1 MKIRLLVIG
10 TRPED
15 WVRDAVS
22 LYLARLPAH
31 LKPELVEMPLSLRS
45 SGGDPAMARAKEG
58 QRILQR
64 IKPGDFVVA
73 LDERGRG
80 WSSVEL
86 ARELGR
92 WQSHQPSVALV
103 IGGPEGLAAEVT
115 ARANQVWSLSAL
127 TFPHGL
133 ARVIVIEQLYRAW
146 TILQGHPYHKV

>member
-15 WVRDAVS
+15 WVRDAVGT
-22 LYLARLPAH
+22 YLPRLPPH
-31 LKPELVEMPLSLRS
+31 LKPEIVEIPLSLRS
-45 SGGDPAMARAKEG
+45 SGGDPVVARTKEG
-58 QRILQR
+58 ERILQR
-64 IKPGDFVVA
+64 IKPGDFVIT
-73 LDERGRG
+73 LDERGQG
-80 WSSVEL
+80 WSSGEL
-86 ARELGR
+86 ARELTR
-92 WQSHQPSVALV
+92 WQNHQPSVALV

-115 ARANQVWSLSAL
+115 ARADQSWSLSAL

>member
-1 MKIRLLVIG
+1 MRIRLLVIG

-31 LKPELVEMPLSLRS
+31 LKPELVEIPLSLRS
-45 SGGDPAMARAKEG
+45 SGGDPAVARAKEG

-86 ARELGR
+86 ARELAR

-103 IGGPEGLAAEVT
+103 IGGPEGLADEVT
-115 ARANQVWSLSAL
+115 ARANQAWSLSAL

>member
-31 LKPELVEMPLSLRS
+31 LKPELVEIPLSLRS
-45 SGGDPAMARAKEG
+45 SGGDPAVAKAKEG

-64 IKPGDFVVA
+64 IKPGDFVVT
-73 LDERGRG
+73 LDERGRS
-80 WSSVEL
+80 WSSAEL
-86 ARELGR
+86 ARELAR
-92 WQSHQPSVALV
+92 WQNHQPSVALV
-103 IGGPEGLAAEVT
+103 IGGPEGLGEEVT
-115 ARANQVWSLSAL
+115 ARANQSWSLSAL

>member
-10 TRPED
+10 TRPDD
-15 WVRDAVS
+15 WVREAVS

-31 LKPELVEMPLSLRS
+31 LAPELVDIPLSLRS
-45 SGGDPAMARAKEG
+45 SGGDPAVAKAKEG

-73 LDERGRG
+73 LDERGR
-80 WSSVEL
+80 EL
-86 ARELGR
+86 AR
-92 WQSHQPSVALV
+92 WQNHQPSVVLV
-103 IGGPEGLAAEVT
+103 IGGPEGLADEVMS
-115 ARANQVWSLSAL
+115 RANQSWSLSAL

-133 ARVIVIEQLYRAW
+133 ARVIVVEQLYRAW

>member
-86 ARELGR
+86 ARELAR

>member
-31 LKPELVEMPLSLRS
+31 LKPELVEIPLSLRS
-45 SGGDPAMARAKEG
+45 SGGDPDVARAKEG

-64 IKPGDFVVA
+64 LKPGDFVVA

-86 ARELGR
+86 SRELAR
-92 WQSHQPSVALV
+92 WQNHQPSVALV
-103 IGGPEGLAAEVT
+103 IGGPEGLSAEVS
-115 ARANQVWSLSAL
+115 ARANQAWSLSAL

-133 ARVIVIEQLYRAW
+133 ARVIVVEQLYRAW
-146 TILQGHPYHKV
+146 TILQGHPYHKA

>member
-15 WVRDAVS
+15 WVRDAVN

-31 LKPELVEMPLSLRS
+31 LKPELVEIPLSLRS
-45 SGGDPAMARAKEG
+45 SGGDPAVARAKEG
-58 QRILQR
+58 QRIIQR

-80 WSSVEL
+80 WSSTELSREL
-86 ARELGR
+86 AR
-92 WQSHQPSVALV
+92 WQNHQPSVALV
-103 IGGPEGLAAEVT
+103 IGGPEGLADEVT
-115 ARANQVWSLSAL
+115 ARANQSWSLSAL

-133 ARVIVIEQLYRAW
+133 ARVIVVEQLYRAW
-146 TILQGHPYHKV
+146 TILQGHPYHKA

>member
-15 WVRDAVS
+15 WVRDAVG

-31 LKPELVEMPLSLRS
+31 LKPELVEIPLSLRS
-45 SGGDPAMARAKEG
+45 SGGDPAIAKAKEG

-64 IKPGDFVVA
+64 LKPGDFLVT
-73 LDERGRG
+73 LDERGRC

-86 ARELGR
+86 SRELER
-92 WQSHQPSVALV
+92 WQNHQASVVLA
-103 IGGPEGLAAEVT
+103 IGGPEGLAAEVM
-115 ARANQVWSLSAL
+115 ARANQSWSLSPL

-133 ARVIVIEQLYRAW
+133 ARVIVVEQLYRAW